1 MELSWVRKMKGLI
14 LAIPSKGRLR
24 KPIMEI
30 LESINVKPLDDD
42 RVYLSNTTMEGLQ
55 LLSIRAVD
63 IPTYVYYGIAD
74 MGVTGKDIIEESG
87 FEVYELA
94 DMKFGLC
101 NLVLAVKE
109 DSPYNDPLQLPQGVR
124 VATEFPNITKRFFNN
139 LGIQAEIVVLRG
151 AVEIA
156 PLLGLS
162 DCIVDLSSTGETLRK
177 NGLKSIAVIMKSS
190 ARLICNKVSY
200 KTKYYEVKRIAD
212 LLVKAR
218 ESIEV

>member
-1 MELSWVRKMKGLI
+1 MKGLI
-14 LAIPSKGRLR
+14 LAIPNKGRLR

-30 LESINVKPLDDD
+30 LESINIKPLDDD
-42 RVYLSNTTMEGLQ
+42 RVYLSNTTMEGVQ
-55 LLSIRAVD
+55 LLSIRAID

-74 MGVTGKDIIEESG
+74 MGITGKDIIEESG
-87 FEVYELA
+87 FEFYELI

-109 DSPYNDPLQLPQGVR
+109 DSPYNNPLQLPQGIK
-124 VATEFPNITKRFFNN
+124 VATEFPNITKKFFNN
-139 LGIQAEIVVLRG
+139 LGIKVEIIVLRG

-162 DCIVDLSSTGETLRK
+162 DCIVDLSTTGETLKK
-177 NGLKSIAVIMKSS
+177 NGLKSIAIIMKSS

-200 KTKYYEVKRIAD
+200 KTKYNEVKKIEE
-212 LLVKAR
+212 LLVKACENIR
-218 ESIEV
+218 VL

>member
-1 MELSWVRKMKGLI
+1 
-14 LAIPSKGRLR
+14 LAIPNKGRLR

-30 LESINVKPLDDD
+30 LESINIKPLDDD
-42 RVYLSNTTMEGLQ
+42 RVYLSNTTMEGVQ

-74 MGVTGKDIIEESG
+74 MGITGKDIIEESG
-87 FEVYELA
+87 FEFYELI

-109 DSPYNDPLQLPQGVR
+109 DSPYNNPLQLPQGIK
-124 VATEFPNITKRFFNN
+124 VATEFPNITKKFFNN
-139 LGIQAEIVVLRG
+139 LGIKVEIIVLRG

-162 DCIVDLSSTGETLRK
+162 DCIVDLSTTGETLKK
-177 NGLKSIAVIMKSS
+177 NGLKSIAIIMKSS

-200 KTKYYEVKRIAD
+200 KTKYNEVKKIEE
-212 LLVKAR
+212 LLVKACENIR
-218 ESIEV
+218 VL

>member
-1 MELSWVRKMKGLI
+1 MKGLI
-14 LAIPSKGRLR
+14 LAIPNKGRLR

-30 LESINVKPLDDD
+30 LESINIKPLDDD
-42 RVYLSNTTMEGLQ
+42 RVYLSNTTMEGVQ

-74 MGVTGKDIIEESG
+74 MGITGKDIIEESG
-87 FEVYELA
+87 FEFYELI

-109 DSPYNDPLQLPQGVR
+109 DSPYNNPLQLPQGIK
-124 VATEFPNITKRFFNN
+124 VATEFPNITKKFFNN
-139 LGIQAEIVVLRG
+139 LGIKVEIIVLRG

-162 DCIVDLSSTGETLRK
+162 DCIVDLSTTGETLKK
-177 NGLKSIAVIMKSS
+177 NGLKSIAIIMKSS

-200 KTKYYEVKRIAD
+200 KTKYNEVKKIEE
-212 LLVKAR
+212 LLVKACENIR
-218 ESIEV
+218 VL

>member
-1 MELSWVRKMKGLI
+1 MKGLI
-14 LAIPSKGRLR
+14 LAIPNKGRLR

-30 LESINVKPLDDD
+30 LESINIKPLDDD
-42 RVYLSNTTMEGLQ
+42 RVYLSNTTMEGVQ
-55 LLSIRAVD
+55 LLSIRAID

-74 MGVTGKDIIEESG
+74 MGITGKDIIEESG
-87 FEVYELA
+87 FEFYELA
-94 DMKFGLC
+94 DMRIGLC

-109 DSPYNDPLQLPQGVR
+109 DSPYNNPSQLPQGIK
-124 VATEFPNITKRFFNN
+124 VATEFPNITKKFFSNI
-139 LGIQAEIVVLRG
+139 GIQVEIIVLRG

-200 KTKYYEVKRIAD
+200 KTKYGEVKKIEE

-218 ESIEV
+218 ENNRV